1 VRHSQVLEHI
11 VALLISNIHDHCEVL
26 TRLCRMYKDL
36 PIMVNDTHTRRR
48 RRRMIEV
55 LVGLL
60 YASPHQQAQQLES
73 IQK

>member
-36 PIMVNDTHTRRR
+36 L
-48 RRRMIEV
+48 MIEV